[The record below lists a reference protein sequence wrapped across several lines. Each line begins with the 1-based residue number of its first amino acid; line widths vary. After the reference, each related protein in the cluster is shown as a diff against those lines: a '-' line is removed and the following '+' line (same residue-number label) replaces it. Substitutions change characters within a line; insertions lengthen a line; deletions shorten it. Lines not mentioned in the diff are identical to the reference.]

1 MSGEGNKEPKE
12 KIMSDNRQDTRVL
25 IRMGARQL
33 TESELN
39 KITGGHNTRASQFP
53 TGSTSDP
60 DLGFD
65 S

>member
-1 MSGEGNKEPKE
+1 
-12 KIMSDNRQDTRVL
+12 MSDNRQDNRVL

-33 TESELN
+33 TENELN
-39 KITGGHNTRASQFP
+39 KITGGGHNTRASQFP

-60 DLGFD
+60 DVGFD

>member
-1 MSGEGNKEPKE
+1 
-12 KIMSDNRQDTRVL
+12 MSDTRQDNRVL

-33 TESELN
+33 TENEIN
-39 KITGGHNTRASQFP
+39 KITGGGHNTRASQFP

-60 DLGFD
+60 DVGFD

>member
-1 MSGEGNKEPKE
+1 
-12 KIMSDNRQDTRVL
+12 MSDTRQDNRVL

-33 TESELN
+33 TENELN
-39 KITGGHNTRASQFP
+39 KITGGGHNTRASQFP

-60 DLGFD
+60 DVGFD